1 MIAIIAA
8 PVYGGIDRGPVRSVS
23 MKSDPEF
30 YPGGVWRDRPDALV
44 GAFRRHGAHPKGART
59 RPTTPSAGRRSLPCP
74 AEGRYV
80 SSRESAAGVVT
91 LGH

>member
-8 PVYGGIDRGPVRSVS
+8 PVYGGIDRGPVRSAS

-44 GAFRRHGAHPKGART
+44 GAFRRHGAHPKGRRAPDQRPQAQGAGLFHARP
-59 RPTTPSAGRRSLPCP
+59 RGDM
-74 AEGRYV
+74 
-80 SSRESAAGVVT
+80 
-91 LGH
+91 

>member
-44 GAFRRHGAHPKGART
+44 GAFRRHGAHPKGGRAPDQRPQAQGAGLFHARP
-59 RPTTPSAGRRSLPCP
+59 RGDM
-74 AEGRYV
+74 
-80 SSRESAAGVVT
+80 
-91 LGH
+91 

>member
-8 PVYGGIDRGPVRSVS
+8 PVYGGTDRGPVRSVS

-44 GAFRRHGAHPKGART
+44 GAFRRHGAHPKGGAPDQRPQAQGANLFHARP
-59 RPTTPSAGRRSLPCP
+59 RGDM
-74 AEGRYV
+74 
-80 SSRESAAGVVT
+80 
-91 LGH
+91 